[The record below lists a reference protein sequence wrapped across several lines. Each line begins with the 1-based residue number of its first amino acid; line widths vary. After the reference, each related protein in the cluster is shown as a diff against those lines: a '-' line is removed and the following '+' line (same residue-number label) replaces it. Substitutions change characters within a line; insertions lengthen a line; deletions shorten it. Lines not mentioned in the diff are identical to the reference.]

1 MLDFSSGSEEDEC
14 GFQKNAVDTKRG
26 GNTATE
32 SMSLLQHGFCKL
44 LERVNGKPK
53 IIEEDSCP
61 SIDESSEEEADD
73 QQGKMNW
80 NQNQTVCPK
89 FQRKTSNISSSSD
102 SEDKQKGRKDNISVE
117 PSDES
122 VKRWTKE
129 RRTENG
135 KEEEGEKKSFNNRH
149 SELSRT
155 VQKSYQA
162 EAYSDESEDLDME
175 IVTKRKE
182 NTSGCDEGNGS
193 RKRVDRDKTRQRV
206 SVKDRKCTKISEYSD
221 IKMFTSSEEEHTPSK
236 KAKHATCVGT
246 QTKRFQKS
254 SQSLKC
260 QTSPTSKAGTIDS
273 VLGQVNSFNYSCL
286 ETECYH
292 Q

>member
-14 GFQKNAVDTKRG
+14 GFQKNALDTKRG
-26 GNTATE
+26 GKTATE
-32 SMSLLQHGFCKL
+32 SMSLLQHGFAKL

-61 SIDESSEEEADD
+61 SIDESSEDEADEE
-73 QQGKMNW
+73 KMNW
-80 NQNQTVCPK
+80 NQNHTACPK
-89 FQRKTSNISSSSD
+89 FKRKTSNISTSSE
-102 SEDKQKGRKDNISVE
+102 SEDRQEERKDKISVG
-117 PSDES
+117 PNDVS

-129 RRTENG
+129 RRTEN
-135 KEEEGEKKSFNNRH
+135 EEGEKKSSPNNNRH

-175 IVTKRKE
+175 IVTRRKE
-182 NTSGCDEGNGS
+182 NTSGRDEGNGS

-206 SVKDRKCTKISEYSD
+206 SVKDRKCTKISKYSD
-221 IKMFTSSEEEHTPSK
+221 RKMSTSSEEEQTPSK

-246 QTKRFQKS
+246 QTKGFQKS
-254 SQSLKC
+254 GQILKC
-260 QTSPTSKAGTIDS
+260 QTSPTSNAGTIDS
-273 VLGQVNSFNYSCL
+273 VLGQVNSYN
-286 ETECYH
+286 
-292 Q
+292 